1 MVVFTQPLG
10 EGKATLTGYIQE
22 PSEEMYAYAQK
33 PAVLVC
39 PGGAYLF
46 TSDREAEP
54 VALSYAAR
62 GFQAFVLRYS
72 VGRDANGLK
81 PLAEAS
87 EAIRIMRENARDW
100 HLDPNRIASVGFSA
114 GGHLAAWVGLCGV
127 HKPNAMI
134 LGYPAVELWLGDV
147 KDTNNPLCS
156 SLLGEPFG
164 VDQAQALNLAHYVTS
179 GSIPMFCWH
188 TAEDALVSPQAVL
201 RFALAYAQAGAAY
214 ELHVF
219 QKGEHG
225 LSLANYLTANGRKAM
240 DDRAAE
246 SWLDMSVQWLFRN
259 WKAPE
264 ITDKPFEPLGA
275 LKNLHF

>member
-1 MVVFTQPLG
+1 MFLVTKTLG
-10 EGKATLTGYIQE
+10 TGNATLTGYIQE
-22 PSEEMYAYAQK
+22 PSEEMYTLARK

-72 VGRDANGLK
+72 VKQEAHGCK

-87 EAIRIMRENARDW
+87 EAIGLMRANADAW
-100 HLDPNRIASVGFSA
+100 HLDPDKIASVGFSA
-114 GGHLAAWVGLCGV
+114 GGHLAAWVGLCGE

-134 LGYPAVELWLGDV
+134 LGYPAVELWRDEPGAA
-147 KDTNNPLCS
+147 NNLLCR
-156 SLLGEPFG
+156 SLLGEHFTP
-164 VDQAQALNLAHYVTS
+164 DQAKALNLANHVTADS
-179 GSIPMFCWH
+179 SPMFCWH
-188 TAEDALVSPQAVL
+188 TSEDVLVSSQAVL
-201 RFALAYAQAGAAY
+201 RFAQAYAQAGAAY

-240 DDRAAE
+240 DDSMVE
-246 SWLDMSVQWLFRN
+246 PWLAMSVQWLFRN
-259 WKAPE
+259 WGAPL
-264 ITDKPFEPLGA
+264 IVDKPYEALGA
-275 LKNLHF
+275 AKMLS